1 VCVCV
6 FVCVRCRCKRLLRVA
21 AQLASVSGVQDTLE
35 VCVCVCV
42 FVCVR

>member
-1 VCVCV
+1 VCVCL
-6 FVCVRCRCKRLLRVA
+6 CVSDDRCKRLLRVA